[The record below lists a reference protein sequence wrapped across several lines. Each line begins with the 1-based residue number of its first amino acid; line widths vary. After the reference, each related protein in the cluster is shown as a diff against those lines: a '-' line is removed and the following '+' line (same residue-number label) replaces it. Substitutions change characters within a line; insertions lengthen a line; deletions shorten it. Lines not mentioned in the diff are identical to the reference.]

1 MPYTLSSF
9 SKPRT
14 GGRTCTC
21 SHLGWEE
28 STCAAA
34 PIRGAS
40 ERTRPEF
47 GCWPGSAST
56 TLAMLVDAP
65 LARAAC
71 AAAPC
76 NALLACAT
84 TKAHQGTV
92 NYASYVHATTCLHE
106 VHVNHMPTV
115 CQMRMLQHACIQI
128 CAACVK
134 KAACPQGHW
143 TSHMVYR
150 SAGCGELLLGVSDLV
165 SMRYACT
172 AVTSTCSLRVC
183 SDWAVQ

>member
-76 NALLACAT
+76 NALLPCTT
-84 TKAHQGTV
+84 TKAYQGTV
-92 NYASYVHATTCLHE
+92 NYASYVHATTCNHE

-115 CQMRMLQHACIQI
+115 CQSGMLQHICIKISQDH
-128 CAACVK
+128 ALHALKRLPVP
-134 KAACPQGHW
+134 KAIGQVIWFTGLPVVANCYSECQ
-143 TSHMVYR
+143 T
-150 SAGCGELLLGVSDLV
+150 
-165 SMRYACT
+165 
-172 AVTSTCSLRVC
+172 
-183 SDWAVQ
+183 